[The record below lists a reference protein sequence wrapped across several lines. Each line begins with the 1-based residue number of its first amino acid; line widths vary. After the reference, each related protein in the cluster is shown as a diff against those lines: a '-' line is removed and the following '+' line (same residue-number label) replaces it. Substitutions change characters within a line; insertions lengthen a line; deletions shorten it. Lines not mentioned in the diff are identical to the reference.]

1 MVFFSFIQSVY
12 IFYMFRHFKTTKYFH
27 HPLEI
32 LIQKISFSKW
42 LKHSISD
49 KSYSNKICPFGNFMG
64 IILAI
69 WILYVEFNPSQKIFL
84 LNKIVWITTAIVAFI
99 TNLNAFIYVIP
110 CLIIEYIK
118 KINYKI

>member
-1 MVFFSFIQSVY
+1 MMILSILESFY
-12 IFYMFRHFKTTKYFH
+12 IYYMYCHFKTTKYFH

-32 LIQKISFSKW
+32 YLQRISLNDW
-42 LKHSISD
+42 MKHPISD
-49 KSYSNKICPFGNFMG
+49 ESYDSKICPFGHLMG

-69 WILYVEFNPSQKIFL
+69 WILYVELFPYKFNLQ
-84 LNKIVWITTAIVAFI
+84 LNILVWIMVAIVSLI

-118 KINYKI
+118 VKFH